1 VIRITTFLLGTVNF
15 NRLGGKLVYGG
26 EGDLI
31 AEPTKGSRQHLGA
44 LFLFSGTQELGVL
57 RGVMK
62 REKLW
67 HSFSDEIK
75 PLPVH
80 TQIGRAMTLD
90 EKTRL
95 AKAAGMHPKWQ
106 NARWAMVLAL
116 NTTMRASEIKA
127 LRWRDVDFLAST
139 ITIRKSETEAGQRV
153 IPLNDDAL
161 SIMREL
167 YSRASAISGTHP
179 AHYAFPRVR
188 MGTSIPRRF
197 VEPLSHLPVD
207 SKRRS
212 TLDVAQTGL
221 AVIRPWERDD
231 SQRFFIRLR
240 RYKWPRHFW

>member
-161 SIMREL
+161 SIMNSTNWAKL
-167 YSRASAISGTHP
+167 CVTSVRAS
-179 AHYAFPRVR
+179 R
-188 MGTSIPRRF
+188 MPIG
-197 VEPLSHLPVD
+197 
-207 SKRRS
+207 KRR
-212 TLDVAQTGL
+212 L
-221 AVIRPWERDD
+221 ADQMQLNSCCRQRRDAC
-231 SQRFFIRLR
+231 RNCFL
-240 RYKWPRHFW
+240 